1 MTEQENSRTI
11 SDRTEQ
17 QDDDRTGEQQDDDR
31 TEQNSMAVTALENSR
46 TMTEQ
51 NSRTITEQNSRTMT
65 EQNSRT
71 MTEQNSRTMTERGV
85 WAMRCKAG
93 LSEASTEP
101 AIISRLNKRQTLG
114 QSLSEHF
121 SVTVAQS
128 ERKPEAEKCDTD
140 VPPSGRWQ

>member
-1 MTEQENSRTI
+1 MTEQEISRTI

-31 TEQNSMAVTALENSR
+31 TEQNSMAVTAQE
-46 TMTEQ
+46 
-51 NSRTITEQNSRTMT
+51 NSRTMT

>member
-1 MTEQENSRTI
+1 
-11 SDRTEQ
+11 
-17 QDDDRTGEQQDDDR
+17 
-31 TEQNSMAVTALENSR
+31 
-46 TMTEQ
+46 
-51 NSRTITEQNSRTMT
+51 
-65 EQNSRT
+65 
-71 MTEQNSRTMTERGV
+71 MTERGV

-140 VPPSGRWQ
+140 APPTVGAGSRPTAEKDRQQQQHTVRLAACGGLGREDLGQYYRVIRPPPFGGGWYL